1 MTHTLHRRGTPENLA
16 NDCVVFAMSA
26 KGINEKDSADRMRE
40 FMRIAQRYNPVNMGD
55 MKTGNAY
62 SVGAERVIVDIKDT
76 SIVHAVFTDFETV
89 ARVVQEVKEAELG
102 MSVIISGLFDSA
114 RGCCQKTGLTL
125 HTIEHSLDIW
135 GKTEKLAPQDVLEIT
150 TMCGHGMV
158 AANLVVSMAE
168 DIKAGGLTP
177 EDAAEELAKQ
187 CCCGIFN
194 PVRAAELLKAMAC
207 RVFP

>member
-16 NDCVVFAMSA
+16 NDYVVFAMSA
-26 KGINEKDSADRMRE
+26 KGINEKDSATKMCQ
-40 FMRIAQRYNPVNMGD
+40 FMQIAQRYNPVNLGD
-55 MKTGNAY
+55 MKTGNTY
-62 SVGAERVIVDIKDT
+62 SVGTEKVMADIKDT
-76 SIVHAVFTDFETV
+76 SIVHVVFTDLETV
-89 ARVVQEVKEAELG
+89 AKVVQEVKDADLG

-114 RGCCQKTGLTL
+114 RECCQKTGLAL
-125 HTIEHSLDIW
+125 HTVEHSLDIW
-135 GKTEKLAPQDVLEIT
+135 GKTGRLAPGDVLEVT

-168 DIKAGGLTP
+168 DIKAGRLTP

-194 PVRAAELLKAMAC
+194 PVRAAELLKAMAA
-207 RVFP
+207 R

>member
-16 NDCVVFAMSA
+16 NDYIVFAMSA
-26 KGINEKDSADRMRE
+26 KGINEKDSATKMRQ

-55 MKTGNAY
+55 MKTGNTY
-62 SVGAERVIVDIKDT
+62 SVDTEKVMADIKDT
-76 SIVHAVFTDFETV
+76 SIVHAVFTDLETV
-89 ARVVQEVKEAELG
+89 AKVVQEVKDADLG
-102 MSVIISGLFDSA
+102 MSVVISGLFDSA
-114 RGCCQKTGLTL
+114 KECCQKTGLTL

-135 GKTEKLAPQDVLEIT
+135 GKTEKLAPGDVLEIA

-168 DIKAGGLTP
+168 DIEAGRLSP
-177 EDAAEELAKQ
+177 EEAAEELAKQ

-194 PVRAAELLKAMAC
+194 PVRAAELLGAMAA
-207 RVFP
+207 R

>member
-16 NDCVVFAMSA
+16 NDYVVFAMSA
-26 KGINEKDSADRMRE
+26 KGINEKDSATKMRQ
-40 FMRIAQRYNPVNMGD
+40 FMQIAQRYNPVNLGD
-55 MKTGNAY
+55 MKTGNTY
-62 SVGAERVIVDIKDT
+62 SVGTEKVIADIKDT
-76 SIVHAVFTDFETV
+76 SIVHAVFTELETV
-89 ARVVQEVKEAELG
+89 AKVVQEVKDADLG

-114 RGCCQKTGLTL
+114 KECCQKTGLAL

-135 GKTEKLAPQDVLEIT
+135 GKREKLAPGDVLEIA

-168 DIKAGGLTP
+168 DIEAGRLSP
-177 EDAAEELAKQ
+177 EEAAEELAKQ

-194 PVRAAELLKAMAC
+194 PVRAAELLKAMAA
-207 RVFP
+207 R

>member
-16 NDCVVFAMSA
+16 NDYVVFAMSA
-26 KGINEKDSADRMRE
+26 KGINEKDSATKMRQ
-40 FMRIAQRYNPVNMGD
+40 FMQIAQRYNPVNLGD
-55 MKTGNAY
+55 MKTGNTY
-62 SVGAERVIVDIKDT
+62 SVGTEKVMADIKDT
-76 SIVHAVFTDFETV
+76 SIVHAVFTDLETV
-89 ARVVQEVKEAELG
+89 AKVVQEVKDANLG

-114 RGCCQKTGLTL
+114 KECCQKTGLAL

-135 GKTEKLAPQDVLEIT
+135 GKTEKLDPGDVLEVT

-168 DIKAGGLTP
+168 DIKAGRLSP
-177 EDAAEELAKQ
+177 EEAAKELAKQ

-194 PVRAAELLKAMAC
+194 PVRAAELLGAMAA
-207 RVFP
+207 R